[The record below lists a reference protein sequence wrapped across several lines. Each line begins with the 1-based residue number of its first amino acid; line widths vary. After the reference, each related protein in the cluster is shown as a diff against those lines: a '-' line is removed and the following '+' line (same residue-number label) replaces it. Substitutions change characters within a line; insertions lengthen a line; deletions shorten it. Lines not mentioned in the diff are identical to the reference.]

1 MHLPLARAAIAAN
14 VPVWLY
20 GEAGSGKSTA
30 GEQVAQQLDMP
41 FRSISFGPGSSK
53 ADLMGYRDATGEYH
67 STGYREVYENGGV
80 FLFDEIDNA
89 NPAVVTML
97 NNGIANKHGEFP
109 DGYVPKH
116 PDARFIA
123 SANTIGKGAT
133 ADYVGRSPIDAAT
146 IDRFAFVRMDTSEDL
161 EEALV
166 LGVDMQQQEAVDIAE
181 GGIPD
186 NTEWLATVRA
196 FRGAAA
202 EIGIRAIIGQRASLH
217 GKNLIEQGVGR
228 RWLQEML
235 IYKGMKN
242 NDRDKLQHT
251 ANQRVQE
258 EYDKLQRK
266 YKGDASRPVS
276 VPRAV
281 STGSARPVVRLGS
294 IELSSEAPG
303 ENSVEYSA
311 GDPEW
316 FRKVDDY
323 DLTQMS
329 ADDLKGAAW
338 SAMLSKDTP
347 VRDYFTGESESSSQ
361 AGVDA
366 AVALSW
372 QMAKQHQV
380 EADMLMEFN
389 LIMRD
394 IDEARQQ
401 GRQLTAVD
409 IVMNG
414 AQTKD
419 YVEKQR
425 EKNHLTTTLWGYEQR
440 ASVERNN
447 VYRNLF
453 GLLGHQVGDV
463 SNKEIQKHI
472 RRFNEVAYKYV
483 QEFVK
488 IYNFTPSST
497 VLASYLVQHPE
508 FDVEQLKLPET
519 EWPDAQL

>member
-186 NTEWLATVRA
+186 NMEWLATVRA

-294 IELSSEAPG
+294 IKLSSEAPG

-329 ADDLKGAAW
+329 AEELDDARTAAIYC
-338 SAMLSKDTP
+338 D
-347 VRDYFTGESESSSQ
+347 GEFSQ
-361 AGVDA
+361 ADYLRGEGNPERQGGFDA
-366 AVALSW
+366 MVAVSW
-372 QMAKQHQV
+372 QAAKQHQV
-380 EADMLMEFN
+380 DIFDDFYPAKADIE
-389 LIMRD
+389 
-394 IDEARQQ
+394 EARKRGQK
-401 GRQLTAVD
+401 LTAAS
-409 IVMNG
+409 IVTKG
-414 AQTKD
+414 AEVAAQIEKLKKD
-419 YVEKQR
+419 GDD
-425 EKNHLTTTLWGYEQR
+425 LTTTLWGEEQAATIAR
-440 ASVERNN
+440 INK
-447 VYRNLF
+447 YYHLF
-453 GLLGHQVGDV
+453 HLIGYKPEDNGPEDMP
-463 SNKEIQKHI
+463 KHI

-483 QEFVK
+483 QEFVS
-488 IYNFTPSST
+488 IYNFTPS
-497 VLASYLVQHPE
+497 VLIMASYLVQHPE
-508 FDVEQLKLPET
+508 FDVEQLKLLET
-519 EWPDAQL
+519 E